1 MSGPRQS
8 VKTAIQNVVK
18 NAVGVKKVSTY
29 RPKLMVQTD
38 LPLVVI
44 SLSKSKETR
53 LSASAPHGKKVIE
66 YTAQLEISQVDVS
79 NDGSGQLAFDD
90 LLDAIDTQLRTDPT
104 FGGVAIG
111 ATVNYINTMLTPP
124 QVVGGQNIILL
135 AIKQFDFSVLVNNG

>member
-1 MSGPRQS
+1 MSSTRQS

-18 NAVGVKKVSTY
+18 NAVGVKSVKTY

-38 LPLVVI
+38 LPMVVV
-44 SLSKSKETR
+44 SLAKSKETR
-53 LSASAPHGKKVIE
+53 LSANAPHGKKLLKF
-66 YTAQLEISQVDVS
+66 TAQLEISTVDVS
-79 NDGSGQLAFDD
+79 NDGSGQLVFDD

-111 ATVNYINTMLTPP
+111 ATVEFIDTVVTPP

-135 AIKQFDFSVLVNNG
+135 AIKQFDFSVLVNGG